1 MTKDLQSEKSEFIA
15 DIDNIQVKDGKL
27 VIKLSTIMNNVNLNN
42 IAYMQKTGI
51 KAILTSI
58 QTKLPVNEKEDKPK
72 LVKESK

>member
-27 VIKLSTIMNNVNLNN
+27 VIKLSTIMDNVNLNN